1 MAKIIRLTEN
11 DLHRI
16 VGKSVRRIIK
26 EIGGVYP
33 DGQMDMFLDQ
43 DGVDEYRS
51 QSNNGMIQGL
61 LKAEKMC
68 GWGHSAVKDMGN
80 YTVYTC
86 YPKNGMHKSRKEFMN
101 AIINFSPRKNSVQF
115 ICNRGSMTNVFM
127 IRIDNI

>member
-1 MAKIIRLTEN
+1 MKKIIRLTEN

-16 VGKSVRRIIK
+16 VGNSVKRIIK

-68 GWGHSAVKDMGN
+68 GWGHSATKDMGN

-86 YPKNGMHKSRKEFMN
+86 YPKNGMHKSRQEFMD
-101 AIINFSPRKNSVQF
+101 AIINFSPRKNSVHF
-115 ICNRGSMTNVFM
+115 ISNRGTMTDVFM
-127 IRIDNI
+127 VRIDNI

>member
-1 MAKIIRLTEN
+1 MVKIIRLTEN

-16 VGKSVRRIIK
+16 VGNSIKRIIK

-68 GWGHSAVKDMGN
+68 GWGHSATKDMGN

-86 YPKNGMHKSRKEFMN
+86 YPKTEHIK
-101 AIINFSPRKNSVQF
+101 ADKNLWTQ
-115 ICNRGSMTNVFM
+115 
-127 IRIDNI
+127 